1 MKFHQIDPIQFLDYV
16 QNVNLGKISSNLA
29 LKSAL
34 GKLDGTKIVYTNST
48 KNYAV
53 KILERLGLKKSFDN
67 IFDIMDANYIPKPNY
82 KSYKMLL
89 KNFDLEPQKSII
101 FEDLPQNLVPA
112 SKLGMRT
119 VWVNYQKVQNLSNN
133 YALSINFTTKNLTKW
148 VQRLTKEI

>member
-1 MKFHQIDPIQFLDYV
+1 MRRTETTMRLISTQLITYTKQQAAFIFYYKVIKF
-16 QNVNLGKISSNLA
+16 K
-29 LKSAL
+29 
-34 GKLDGTKIVYTNST
+34 
-48 KNYAV
+48 
-53 KILERLGLKKSFDN
+53 
-67 IFDIMDANYIPKPNY
+67 
-82 KSYKMLL
+82 
-89 KNFDLEPQKSII
+89 QKSII